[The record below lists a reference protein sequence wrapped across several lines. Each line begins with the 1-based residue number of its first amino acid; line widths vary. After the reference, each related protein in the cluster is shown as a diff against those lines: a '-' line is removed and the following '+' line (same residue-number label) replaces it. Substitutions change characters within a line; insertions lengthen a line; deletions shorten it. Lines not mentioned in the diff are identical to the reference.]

1 MSFFSA
7 GAAKIDITP
16 PLNVGILM
24 SSIEGKWSP
33 FKAIRKPLYA
43 RVVVL
48 TAGTQQVAI
57 VSLDLLGLTDTS
69 VGGWERFKRS
79 LGEIIPKDNIIIHS
93 THTHSAPET
102 LALTAL
108 YKTPGYIAWIEQ
120 VAHKIKTGI
129 EQAVSTLRVCRIE
142 YGFDTLEGFS
152 LQRRIATGKGI
163 VISHELQPVPE
174 ELFRKTP
181 VDRRIKAIKFI
192 GSDNTVVGSII
203 HCVCHPVHEM
213 CIPAVSPDYPGELC
227 DMLDASGSFG
237 ISLFLNGACGD
248 INPPTV
254 SCGHEYAV
262 KHAAAIA
269 GTLHCMKFHNIAD
282 VRIKHIAVKLTL
294 PSRNFPGAPPP
305 ADCMARINV
314 IRLGTLSI
322 VFLPGE
328 PFVQIGLDIEEAAPF
343 EHTLVAGYCENS
355 VGYIPPPSAF
365 DEGGYETGPGRWSY
379 LDQAAASLLKKA
391 AGEALLRVNN
401 DE

>member
-1 MSFFSA
+1 MSFCNI
-7 GAAKIDITP
+7 GVAKTDITP

-33 FKAIRKPLYA
+33 FKAIRKPLHA
-43 RVVVL
+43 RIIVL
-48 TAGTQQVAI
+48 TAGTQQLAI
-57 VSLDLLGLTDTS
+57 VSLDLLGFTDTS

-79 LGEIIPKDNIIIHS
+79 LAEIIPKNNIIIHS

-129 EQAVSTLRVCRIE
+129 KQAVSTLRACRVE
-142 YGFDTLEGFS
+142 YGSDMLEGFS

-163 VISHELQPVPE
+163 VISHELQPIAE
-174 ELFRKTP
+174 ELFKKKP
-181 VDRRIKAIKFI
+181 VDRRIKVIKFI
-192 GSDNTVVGSII
+192 AFDNTVAGSII

-227 DMLDASGSFG
+227 DMLDVSENFG

-254 SCGHEYAV
+254 SCGNEYAV
-262 KHAAAIA
+262 KHALAIA
-269 GTLHCMKFHNIAD
+269 DTIQKIKFD
-282 VRIKHIAVKLTL
+282 RIPDLPIQHVYAEQVL
-294 PSRNFPGAPPP
+294 PSRSFPDVPSP
-305 ADCMARINV
+305 ADCIARINV

-328 PFVQIGLDIEEAAPF
+328 PFVQTGLDIEEASPF

-355 VGYIPPPSAF
+355 VGYIPPLSAF

-379 LDQAAASLLKKA
+379 LDQPAASLLKKA
-391 AGEALLRVNN
+391 AGEMVLKVTN
-401 DE
+401 E